1 MRSFF
6 FRILITL
13 IIGFFFILI
22 IYKFVNYS
30 DEFLVAVITGSLCAL
45 FYVVSGFFS
54 YYYASRLKQHSFT
67 RIFLFSVT
75 GRFLL
80 VIIVITLI
88 LKFSNIDTEIFII
101 SFFIWYFVFQIL
113 EVLSLNQ
120 ILTRKT

>member
-6 FRILITL
+6 FRILISL
-13 IIGFFFILI
+13 IIGFFLIII
-22 IYKFVNYS
+22 IYKFVINS

-45 FYVVSGFFS
+45 FYVISGFFS

-67 RIFLFSVT
+67 RIFLFSVA

-80 VIIVITLI
+80 ILLAITLL
-88 LKFSNIDTEIFII
+88 LKFSNIDTEIFIV

-113 EVLSLNQ
+113 EALSLNQ

>member
-6 FRILITL
+6 FRVILSL
-13 IIGFFFILI
+13 IIGFFFIFIINKLI
-22 IYKFVNYS
+22 NDSV
-30 DEFLVAVITGSLCAL
+30 EFIKAVITGSLCAL

-54 YYYASRLKQHSFT
+54 YYYASEFTQYSFT
-67 RIFLFSVT
+67 RIFLLSVA

-80 VIIVITLI
+80 IIIAITLI
-88 LKFSNIDTEIFII
+88 LKFTNINTEVFIV

>member
-6 FRILITL
+6 LRIIISL

-30 DEFLVAVITGSLCAL
+30 KEFLSAVIAGNLCAL

-54 YYYASRLKQHSFT
+54 YYYASHLKQRSFT
-67 RIFLFSVT
+67 RIFLISVT

-80 VIIVITLI
+80 VIILITLI
-88 LKFSNIDTEIFII
+88 LKFTHINKEIYII

-120 ILTRKT
+120 IITRKI